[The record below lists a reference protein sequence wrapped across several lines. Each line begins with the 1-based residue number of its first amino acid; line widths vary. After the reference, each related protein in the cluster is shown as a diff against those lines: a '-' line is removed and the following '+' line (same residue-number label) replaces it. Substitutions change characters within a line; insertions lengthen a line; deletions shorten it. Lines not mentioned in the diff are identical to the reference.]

1 MNHLAHFLLSASD
14 PALLVGGF
22 LGDFV
27 KGRLN
32 GRYPHDIENGIKLHR
47 AIDAFTDRHPIVRQS
62 CLRPDNEFRRVAPIM
77 MDIIYDYFLAQHWHK
92 FREDS
97 LEQFSDHVSD
107 TILNYDTELPASALS
122 FISYLAAHKSLK
134 NYGTREF
141 VQRSFEHL
149 NKRLTRKNPLNVAFT
164 QFVRFEPA
172 LEQDF
177 LSFFPELQH
186 FTETWRQAN
195 QSNSQQ
201 QTCQVADHQ

>member
-1 MNHLAHFLLSASD
+1 MNHLDHFLLSASD

-47 AIDAFTDRHPIVRQS
+47 AIDAFTDRHPIVRRS

-107 TILNYDTELPASALS
+107 TILNYDTELPTSALK
-122 FISYLAAHKSLK
+122 FISYLAANTSLN
-134 NYGTREF
+134 NYGTR
-141 VQRSFEHL
+141 
-149 NKRLTRKNPLNVAFT
+149 
-164 QFVRFEPA
+164 
-172 LEQDF
+172 
-177 LSFFPELQH
+177 
-186 FTETWRQAN
+186 
-195 QSNSQQ
+195 
-201 QTCQVADHQ
+201 

>member
-1 MNHLAHFLLSASD
+1 
-14 PALLVGGF
+14 
-22 LGDFV
+22 
-27 KGRLN
+27 
-32 GRYPHDIENGIKLHR
+32 
-47 AIDAFTDRHPIVRQS
+47 
-62 CLRPDNEFRRVAPIM
+62 M
-77 MDIIYDYFLAQHWHK
+77 MDIIYDYFLAQHWHR

-107 TILNYDTELPASALS
+107 TILNYDTELPTSALR
-122 FISYLAAHKSLK
+122 FISYLAANKSLK

-195 QSNSQQ
+195 QSTSEQQ
-201 QTCQVADHQ
+201 ACQTADPQ